1 MVSGTRW
8 LTPDELRAWLA
19 LVAVAELLPTQLD
32 SQLQRDAGLTHFEY
46 QVLAMLSEAP
56 GRTLR
61 MTALARR
68 TAATL
73 PRLSHVVRRLEDRGL
88 VRRSPCAEDRRAT
101 NAHLTDEGW
110 DLVVAT
116 APGHVETARA
126 LVMDALSPAQVKQ
139 LEAVSRA
146 MLSRLDPDGRMTPP
160 QAS

>member
-8 LTPDELRAWLA
+8 LTSDELRAWLA
-19 LVAVAELLPTQLD
+19 LVAVAELLPAQLD

-56 GRTLR
+56 DRTLR

-88 VRRSPCAEDRRAT
+88 VRRSPCVEDRRAT

-126 LVMDALSPAQVKQ
+126 LVMDAHTPAHVKQ

-160 QAS
+160 EAS